1 MSEDFD
7 KAIDEIQAS
16 IIADARKIYSE
27 KVIERWL
34 NPKYMGEMESPQGHG
49 KVTGTCGDTVQIF
62 LRIDNNK
69 IIDARFITDGCATT
83 IAAGGMA
90 CELAIGKT
98 LREAYR
104 ITKEVI
110 LQQLDGLPEESTHCA
125 LLASNTLREA
135 LNDYLASKN
144 ETWKRLYKNRQRI

>member
-27 KVIERWL
+27 KVIQSWL
-34 NPKYMGEMESPQGHG
+34 NPKYMGEIESPQGHG

-98 LREAYR
+98 FKEAFK

-110 LQQLDGLPEESTHCA
+110 LKQLGGLPEESIHCA
-125 LLASNTLREA
+125 LLASNTLRAA
-135 LNDYLASKN
+135 LTDFLTSRN
-144 ETWKRLYKNRQRI
+144 EPWRKLYKKY